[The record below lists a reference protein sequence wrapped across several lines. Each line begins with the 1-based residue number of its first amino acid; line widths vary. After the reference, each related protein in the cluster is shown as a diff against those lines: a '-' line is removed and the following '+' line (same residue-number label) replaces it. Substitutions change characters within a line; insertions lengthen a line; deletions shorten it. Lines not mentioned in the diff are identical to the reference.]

1 MQQIGE
7 YDSVL
12 ERLKAVNMELEKHPE
27 IERVET
33 VRPTQMQFSPEVREI
48 MLCQPLNPF
57 KQVRFSLLPRV
68 YVETEVKE

>member
-1 MQQIGE
+1 MRG

-12 ERLKAVNMELEKHPE
+12 ERLKAVNMELEKDLN

-33 VRPTQMQFSPEVREI
+33 VRPTQMQLSPEVREI

-57 KQVRFSLLPRV
+57 KQVKFSLLPRV
-68 YVETEVKE
+68 YTTTEVKE